1 MATYVKGADTYLPD
15 IKPFTPDYKFLSAV
29 LQTRTDK
36 YDANYK
42 ATNDLYNKVVYADLS
57 REDTKAR
64 RDQYAEQIAPQIEQI
79 SGLDLSLASNV
90 DAAKGVFAPFYDDD
104 ITVKDMVFTS
114 RFRDQSQRAQNLLNS
129 PDQTVQEKYW
139 DVGVR
144 GMQYK
149 MDEFI
154 NSDPDQALGMALPDY
169 VPKANLF
176 KMSQQMLANMDPP
189 LKMKMDRF
197 AKQPNPNFNKNLPE
211 SRENRKEITNT
222 DWIITEQNGSL
233 VTGAALQ
240 QIRNTLLDNPS
251 VQKSYQM
258 EAYVSGMDWATQAV
272 ESGAAASLSNG
283 QELWASETIKRIE
296 ERNIAELNND
306 VETLRKLETSAVTWS
321 NYKGQNGLVPG
332 SELDKLNQEQL
343 SDIEKYKLDIEAKKQ
358 IAQEVSRPTPTNKN
372 LINKAYNLYM
382 QSNIMS
388 DMKESAQA
396 WSARDYI
403 YEMNPNQFAVDEKKS
418 MWNMAEIRA
427 RAANQLNLAAYNANR
442 RDANTM
448 LDKGYQYDAEGNLV
462 PLPWAEGMGVNGG
475 GAANDL
481 FSALSSPEFSISDD
495 NTTTFAVDED
505 GEPTA
510 NSDIIGDTQKAYAEH
525 VQSVGKDEINAL
537 LGTATQPGM
546 LQLMNPKGNTAD
558 ENQTYTINIPGR
570 GEVNGSIE
578 DLRRMLSAT
587 VNNDGTGGL
596 KYLDGITE
604 LYNTNKD
611 NFVNTRQQTK
621 DDIRITQGDDADM
634 STRYDGLY
642 NRMVGPNG
650 IETKRK
656 AGDVFIS
663 KAYEVYNEAFENN
676 DILKATTTGSTSN
689 KNIGGMLEAG
699 MPGKFDQNGIP
710 YTKEEHFQEA
720 LRRLNAGELTNTDQ
734 DWTVDGRANKDYRV
748 TETMGNW
755 DMNKVRAAFNSS
767 TPLFYVDSPDQDGTM
782 FTTEDTGI
790 PAVQAIRGARPIDI
804 PKQANRISKSELREE
819 AGKVYDAL
827 TTNLNAALTD
837 RMDAGT
843 NSATF
848 ESIKFG
854 IDGGYADVTNNIT
867 FEYGFNPLAPDSDAY
882 NEVKSMALQIGSLK
896 KSGTPYGIGIGNLTN
911 EDQLV
916 QKDPLAMK
924 VFNLLMKD
932 AQTWVGNPKR
942 SNSAAIAPI
951 FDLAYKSVYDIAS
964 KGDKTHAGFEISN
977 MAEGLASKVKGSSA
991 DVAKQFG
998 ALTTDDIARLKGL
1011 GENNDGTGIF
1021 IVFPQSDDINI
1032 KARKNDYFSSTEID
1046 ILGGDNSSYAEYT
1059 VPNDNGI
1066 TPTATY
1072 RIAKNGTGDYD
1083 LITEINRYNPYP
1095 TDKDLQAN
1103 WSEYTTSTNTHKMDF
1118 SQGLPGI
1125 DLQVNQVQQT
1135 LEEIRRNNQALR
1147 KKDQAIQ
1154 GK

>member
-15 IKPFTPDYKFLSAV
+15 IKPFTPDYKFLSTV

-57 REDTKAR
+57 REDTKGR

-154 NSDPDQALGMALPDY
+154 NADPDQALGMALPDY

-197 AKQPNPNFNKNLPE
+197 VKQPNPNFNKNLPE
-211 SRENRKEITNT
+211 SRDNRKEITNT

-283 QELWASETIKRIE
+283 QELWATETIKRIE

-427 RAANQLNLAAYNANR
+427 RAANQFKLATYNANR
-442 RDANTM
+442 KDANTM
-448 LDKGYQYDAEGNLV
+448 LEKGYKYDPEGNLES
-462 PLPWAEGMGVNGG
+462 LPWAEGMGVNFT
-475 GAANDL
+475 NDL
-481 FSALSSPEFSISDD
+481 FKALSSPEFSISDD
-495 NTTTFAVDED
+495 NTTNFAVGED

-510 NSDIIGDTQKAYAEH
+510 NSYIVGDTQKGYAKYI
-525 VQSVGKDEINAL
+525 QSTGKDQIDAL

-546 LQLMNPKGNTAD
+546 LQIMNPKGNTAD
-558 ENQTYTINIPGR
+558 ENQTYTVNIPGR

-587 VNNDGTGGL
+587 ANADGTGGL

-604 LYNTNKD
+604 LYNTNKT
-611 NFVNTRQQTK
+611 NFINTRQQTK
-621 DDIRITQGDDADM
+621 DDIRVTQGDDADM
-634 STRYDGLY
+634 STRYDALY
-642 NRMVGPNG
+642 TKMVGPNG

-676 DILKATTTGSTSN
+676 DILKITTTGSTSA

-699 MPGKFDQNGIP
+699 MPSVFDKNGIP

-720 LRRLNAGELTNTDQ
+720 LRRLQNNELTNTDQ
-734 DWTVDGRANKDYRV
+734 SWVADGSADEKYIIDEVIYTPYTTRDGEGGTVTKYKETKTGNKI
-748 TETMGNW
+748 
-755 DMNKVRAAFNSS
+755 
-767 TPLFYVDSPDQDGTM
+767 VD
-782 FTTEDTGI
+782 
-790 PAVQAIRGARPIDI
+790 QA
-804 PKQANRISKSELREE
+804 ELRHE
-819 AGKVYDAL
+819 AGKVFDAL
-827 TTNLNAALTD
+827 SKNLNAALTG

-843 NSATF
+843 KSATF

-867 FEYGFNPLAPDSDAY
+867 FEYGFNPLAPDPDAF
-882 NEVKSMALQIGSLK
+882 NEVRNMALQIGSLK
-896 KSGTPYGIGIGNLTN
+896 KSGTPYGIGIGNLTK
-911 EDQLV
+911 EEQLV

-977 MAEGLASKVKGSSA
+977 MAEWLASKVKGSSA

-998 ALTTDDIARLKGL
+998 ALTTDEIATLKGL

-1072 RIAKNGTGDYD
+1072 RVSKNGTGDYD

-1125 DLQVNQVQQT
+1125 DLQLNQVKKS
-1135 LEEIRRNNQALR
+1135 LEGIKRNNQALR

>member
-57 REDTKAR
+57 REDTKGR

-154 NSDPDQALGMALPDY
+154 NADPDQALGMALPDY

-283 QELWASETIKRIE
+283 QELWATETIKRIE

-442 RDANTM
+442 KDANTM
-448 LDKGYQYDAEGNLV
+448 LEKGYKFDDNGNLV

-481 FSALSSPEFSISDD
+481 FSVLSSPEFSISDD

-510 NSDIIGDTQKAYAEH
+510 NSDIIGDTQKAYAQH

-546 LQLMNPKGNTAD
+546 LQIMNPKGNTAD

-578 DLRRMLSAT
+578 ELRRMLSAT
-587 VNNDGTGGL
+587 ANADGTGGL

-604 LYNTNKD
+604 LYNTNKT

-621 DDIRITQGDDADM
+621 DDIRVTQGEDADM
-634 STRYDGLY
+634 STRYDALY
-642 NRMVGPNG
+642 TKMVGPNG

-676 DILKATTTGSTSN
+676 DILKATTTGSNSN
-689 KNIGGMLEAG
+689 KNIGAMLEAG
-699 MPGKFDQNGIP
+699 MPGKFDENGIP
-710 YTKEEHFQEA
+710 YTKEEHYQEA
-720 LRRLNAGELTNTDQ
+720 LKRLKAGQLTNTDQ
-734 DWTVDGRANKDYRV
+734 NWKWDDGTSDKDYLMDEVIYTPYMGRSGEGPMIEKFR
-748 TETMGNW
+748 ETKTGR
-755 DMNKVRAAFNSS
+755 KV
-767 TPLFYVDSPDQDGTM
+767 LD
-782 FTTEDTGI
+782 EK
-790 PAVQAIRGARPIDI
+790 AIRA
-804 PKQANRISKSELREE
+804 E
-819 AGKVYDAL
+819 AAQVYDAL
-827 TTNLNAALTD
+827 TLNLNAALTD

-843 NSATF
+843 KSASF

-854 IDGGYADVTNNIT
+854 IDGGYADVTNNLT
-867 FEYGFNPLAPDSDAY
+867 FEYGFNPLAPDSDAF
-882 NEVKSMALQIGSLK
+882 NEVRNMALQIGSLK

-911 EDQLV
+911 EEQLV

-964 KGDKTHAGFEISN
+964 KGDKTHAGFEVSN
-977 MAEGLASKVKGSSA
+977 MSEWLASKVKGSAA
-991 DVAKQFG
+991 DVKKQFG
-998 ALTTDDIARLKGL
+998 ALTTDEIARLKGI

-1021 IVFPQSDDINI
+1021 IVFPQADDINI

-1046 ILGGDNSSYAEYT
+1046 ILGGENSSYAEYQ

-1072 RIAKNGTGDYD
+1072 RVSKNGTGDYD

-1103 WSEYTTSTNTHKMDF
+1103 WQEYTTSTNTHKMDF

>member
-57 REDTKAR
+57 REDTKER

-90 DAAKGVFAPFYDDD
+90 DAAKGVFAPFYEDD
-104 ITVKDMVFTS
+104 ITVKDMVYTS

-149 MDEFI
+149 MDDFI
-154 NSDPDQALGMALPDY
+154 NASPEDALRMSLPDY

-197 AKQPNPNFNKNLPE
+197 AKVPNPNFDPNKAE
-211 SRENRKEITNT
+211 SRENKKEIANT

-240 QIRNTLLDNPS
+240 QIRNNLLDNPS
-251 VQKSYQM
+251 VQKAYQM

-272 ESGAAASLSNG
+272 NDGVAASIGNG
-283 QELWASETIKRIE
+283 QEMWATETIRRIE
-296 ERNIAELNND
+296 ARNTAELNND
-306 VETLRKLETSAVTWS
+306 MESLRKAELSAVSWS
-321 NYKGQNGLVPG
+321 NYKGKNGIVPG
-332 SELDKLNQEQL
+332 SELDKLDREQL

-358 IAQEVSRPTPTNKN
+358 IAQEVNRPSPTNQN
-372 LINKAYNLYM
+372 VINKAYNLYM

-403 YEMNPNQFAVDEKKS
+403 YEMKPNEFAVKEKQFKY
-418 MWNMAEIRA
+418 NMAEIQA
-427 RAANQLNLAAYNANR
+427 RATNQFRLAQYQANR
-442 RDANTM
+442 KDANTM
-448 LDKGYQYDAEGNLV
+448 LDKGWEYDQDGNLV
-462 PLPWAEGMGVNGG
+462 PLPWAEGMSTLGQDNS
-475 GAANDL
+475 L
-481 FSALSSPEFSISDD
+481 LSVLSNPEFSISDD

-510 NSDIIGDTQKAYAEH
+510 NSDIIGDTQNAYAQH
-525 VQSVGKDEINAL
+525 LQSVGMDEINAL
-537 LGTATQPGM
+537 LGTATQAGM
-546 LQLMNPKGNTAD
+546 LQIMNPKGNTAD
-558 ENQTYTINIPGR
+558 QNQSYTITIPGR

-578 DLRRMLSAT
+578 DLRRILSDTDDA
-587 VNNDGTGGL
+587 GGL
-596 KYLDGITE
+596 KYLDGITQ
-604 LYNTNKD
+604 LYNNSRD
-611 NFVNTRQQTK
+611 NFIDTRQQTK
-621 DDIRITQGDDADM
+621 DDIRTTQGDDADM
-634 STRYDGLY
+634 STRYDALY
-642 NRMVGPNG
+642 TKMVGPNG

-676 DILKATTTGSTSN
+676 DILKATTTGSTSGE
-689 KNIGGMLEAG
+689 NIGAMMDAG
-699 MPGKFDQNGIP
+699 MPGRFDEKGIP
-710 YTKEEHFQEA
+710 YTKEEHYQEA

-734 DWTVDGRANKDYRV
+734 KWTVDGRANKDYRV
-748 TETMGNW
+748 TETMSRTQM
-755 DMNKVRAAFNSS
+755 DKVRAAFNSS
-767 TPLFYVDSPDQDGTM
+767 TPLFYVDDPLQDGTM
-782 FTTEDTGI
+782 FTTENTGI
-790 PAVQAIRGARPIDI
+790 PAVQKIRGARAIEMPR
-804 PKQANRISKSELREE
+804 QANRILKSELREE

-827 TTNLNAALTD
+827 SLNLNAALTD
-837 RMDAGT
+837 RMDART
-843 NSATF
+843 KSASF

-854 IDGGYADVTNNIT
+854 IEGGYADVTNNIT
-867 FEYGFNPLAPDSDAY
+867 FEYGFNPLSPNKEAY
-882 NEVKSMALQIGSLK
+882 NEVRNMAMQLGALK
-896 KSGTPYGIGIGNLTN
+896 RSGTPFGIGIGNLNN

-916 QKDPLAMK
+916 QQDPLAVK
-924 VFNLLMKD
+924 VYELLMKD
-932 AQTWVGNPKR
+932 VQTWLGNPKR

-951 FDLAYKSVYDIAS
+951 FDLNYKSVYDIAS
-964 KGDKTHAGFEISN
+964 KGDKTHAGFEIDNIS
-977 MAEGLASKVKGSSA
+977 EWLASKVKGSTA
-991 DVAKQFG
+991 DVNKQFG
-998 ALTTDDIARLKGL
+998 ALTTDDIARLKGI
-1011 GENNDGTGIF
+1011 GEDNAGSGIF
-1021 IVFPQSDDINI
+1021 IVFPQSEDINI
-1032 KARKNDYFSSTEID
+1032 KARKNDYYSSTEID
-1046 ILGGDNSSYAEYT
+1046 ILSGDNSSYAEYT

-1072 RIAKNGTGDYD
+1072 RVTKNGTGNYD
-1083 LITEINRYNPYP
+1083 LITEINTYNPYP
-1095 TDKDLQAN
+1095 NDPDLQAN
-1103 WSEYTTSTNTHKMDF
+1103 WKEYTTSTNTHKMDF
-1118 SQGLPGI
+1118 SQGLQGI
-1125 DLQVNQVQQT
+1125 DQQVNKVQLT

-1147 KKDQAIQ
+1147 KKDEAIQ